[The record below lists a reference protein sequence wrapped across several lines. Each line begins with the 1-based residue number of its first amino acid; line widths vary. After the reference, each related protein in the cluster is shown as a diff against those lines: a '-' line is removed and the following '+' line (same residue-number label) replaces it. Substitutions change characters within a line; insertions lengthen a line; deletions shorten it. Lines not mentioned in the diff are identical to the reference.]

1 MTMKNS
7 SRPFVPGIINHCYQ
21 NTINGALLFYSVS
34 DFLVMFTLVCVASKR
49 YDVKVLA
56 VCFMPDHI
64 HGSYVAVSKRELSA
78 FVGYYSSEY
87 VKMFNDYYGRSGPL
101 FNRPFGSVPKI
112 GDKKGRTNL
121 IYVDNN
127 PVERRLSKDAVL
139 YRWNFLAYG
148 QSKHPFSEPIKR
160 RTASS
165 ALKKAMEIVD
175 LQSSRGHP
183 LTFALLGKWFSRLSK
198 KESLQLV
205 DYIITT
211 YSVIDYDA
219 AARFFGGFDNMLL
232 AIRSTTGSEYD
243 LNEPFEGRNDSYYAM
258 MSAWLLKTGRFKD
271 VHKVI
276 TLPLNEKLNLFR
288 ELQYVTNA
296 TPGQVAKYLHLPP
309 PKKGTIDAVD
319 KSHAQRH
326 AILSG

>member
-1 MTMKNS
+1 MKNS

-21 NTINGALLFYSVS
+21 NSINGALLFYSVS

-56 VCFMPDHI
+56 LCFMPDHI
-64 HGSYVAVSKRELSA
+64 HGSYVAVSKSKLSA

-165 ALKKAMEIVD
+165 TLKKAMTIVD

-243 LNEPFEGRNDSYYAM
+243 LNEPFEGRNDYAGPGCKVFAS
-258 MSAWLLKTGRFKD
+258 SAVPKGEQRCCRQKPRSKARNLKWMIHSTI
-271 VHKVI
+271 VI
-276 TLPLNEKLNLFR
+276 LGCIDLGCPDM
-288 ELQYVTNA
+288 
-296 TPGQVAKYLHLPP
+296 AKSLTIN
-309 PKKGTIDAVD
+309 KKAL
-319 KSHAQRH
+319 RR
-326 AILSG
+326 L